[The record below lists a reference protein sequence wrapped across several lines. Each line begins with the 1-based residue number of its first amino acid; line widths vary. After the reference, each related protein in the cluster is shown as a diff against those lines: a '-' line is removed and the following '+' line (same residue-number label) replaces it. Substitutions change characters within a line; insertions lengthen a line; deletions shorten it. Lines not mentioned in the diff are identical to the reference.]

1 MRFYN
6 TKFIIMK
13 RIVSFIV
20 LIVAFLFAGCAQ
32 NQSYTSMDN
41 AAFAKAISKKKVQ
54 LVDVRS
60 KSEYEEGHIRRALN
74 IDINNKS
81 FVKIAEEKLN
91 KKKPVA
97 VYCRSGK
104 RSKRAAIVLSEKG
117 FTVYELDNGIKGW
130 NGEVIVGSGD
140 SKAKK

>member
-1 MRFYN
+1 
-6 TKFIIMK
+6 
-13 RIVSFIV
+13 
-20 LIVAFLFAGCAQ
+20 
-32 NQSYTSMDN
+32 MDN

-81 FVKIAEEKLN
+81 FAKIAEEKLN

-104 RSKRAAIVLSEKG
+104 RSKRAAVVLSEKG

>member
-1 MRFYN
+1 
-6 TKFIIMK
+6 MK

-81 FVKIAEEKLN
+81 FAKIAEEKLN

-104 RSKRAAIVLSEKG
+104 RRRS
-117 FTVYELDNGIKGW
+117 
-130 NGEVIVGSGD
+130 
-140 SKAKK
+140 